1 MATKVTHKL
10 NQLDSDHK
18 LNQLDSELASTS
30 TQLNLIRAR
39 VSALRESDRAAGY
52 AVDILLDAID
62 KLNEAAENLEDS
74 RWLLTRLQS
83 K

>member
-10 NQLDSDHK
+10 NQLDS
-18 LNQLDSELASTS
+18 ELISALV
-30 TQLNLIRAR
+30 QLNLIRSEVSTLQEGDR
-39 VSALRESDRAAGY
+39 VTGY
-52 AVDILLDAID
+52 AIDVLLDAID

-74 RWLLTRLQS
+74 QWLLTRLQS